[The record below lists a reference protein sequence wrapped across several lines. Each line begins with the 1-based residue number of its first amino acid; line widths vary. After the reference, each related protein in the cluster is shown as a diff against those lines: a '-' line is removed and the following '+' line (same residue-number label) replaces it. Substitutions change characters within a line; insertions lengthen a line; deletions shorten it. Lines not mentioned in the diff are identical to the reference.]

1 MGSGDPTV
9 IAVKHDLTLRPNIT
23 SQHSLDNYVLSQFFF
38 NQLYLLFSSL
48 KKKSRCTSKAEM
60 RNTPGAPVG
69 LKLHMYL
76 ITLRFLPLSF

>member
-23 SQHSLDNYVLSQFFF
+23 SQHSLDNYVLSQFFL

-48 KKKSRCTSKAEM
+48 KKKNPDVLVKQR
-60 RNTPGAPVG
+60 
-69 LKLHMYL
+69 
-76 ITLRFLPLSF
+76 